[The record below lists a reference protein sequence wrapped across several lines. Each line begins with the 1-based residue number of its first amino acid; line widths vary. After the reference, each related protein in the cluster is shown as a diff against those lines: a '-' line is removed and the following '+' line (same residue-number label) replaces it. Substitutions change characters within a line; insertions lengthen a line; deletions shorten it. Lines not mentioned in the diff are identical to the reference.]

1 MSDII
6 IKTEHLTKDYGNG
19 HGIFD
24 ISLEV
29 KKGEVFGF
37 IGTNGSGKTTTI
49 RNMMGFIRPD
59 GGNVSVLGM
68 DSWEHSIDIKPY
80 VSYVPG
86 EIAFPKLASGTEFLK
101 LQAEYLGVTDFDYMN
116 KLIKMFQLDTTANLK
131 RMSKGMKQKTAIVA
145 ALMGDR
151 DILVLDEPTA
161 GLDVEARNE
170 ILDILRQYMAE
181 DENRS
186 ILISSHISSDLEGLC
201 DDIYLIHDGKLLLH
215 EEIDNIMSN
224 YALVKVEE
232 RDYEAMDKT
241 YFLAH
246 KKERFGYVCL
256 TNQKQYYIENYPKAV
271 VENGNIDEL
280 ILLMTGGK

>member
-1 MSDII
+1 MVEVD
-6 IKTEHLTKDYGNG
+6 KLCKRYGD
-19 HGIFD
+19 FCLD
-24 ISLEV
+24 ISLEIPDGVITGVIGKNGAGKSTLIKSLLGLIKPSSGTV
-29 KKGEVFGF
+29 KVFGKDVRSLTQRDKCD
-37 IGTNGSGKTTTI
+37 IGVA
-49 RNMMGFIRPD
+49 MAEAGFSMYL
-59 GGNVSVLGM
+59 SVKDVAGILKKMYPRFQEGFFFDKCSQLGLPLNKQ
-68 DSWEHSIDIKPY
+68 IK
-80 VSYVPG
+80 
-86 EIAFPKLASGTEFLK
+86 
-101 LQAEYLGVTDFDYMN
+101 DFS
-116 KLIKMFQLDTTANLK
+116 T
-131 RMSKGMKQKTAIVA
+131 GMKAKLRVLVAISHEA
-145 ALMGDR
+145 KLL
-151 DILVLDEPTA
+151 ILDEPTA

-170 ILDILRQYMAE
+170 ILDMLRQYMAE

>member
-1 MSDII
+1 MDRKVKYVQYGCGRMSRWLMRYAME
-6 IKTEHLTKDYGNG
+6 KGCELLAA
-19 HGIFD
+19 FD
-24 ISLEV
+24 MNPA
-29 KKGEVFGF
+29 VFGKDVRSLTQRVKCD
-37 IGTNGSGKTTTI
+37 IGVAMAESGFSMYLSVKDVAGI
-49 RNMMGFIRPD
+49 LKKMYPRFQEGFFFEKC
-59 GGNVSVLGM
+59 SQLGLPLNKQ
-68 DSWEHSIDIKPY
+68 IK
-80 VSYVPG
+80 
-86 EIAFPKLASGTEFLK
+86 
-101 LQAEYLGVTDFDYMN
+101 DFS
-116 KLIKMFQLDTTANLK
+116 T
-131 RMSKGMKQKTAIVA
+131 GMKAKLRVLVAISHEA
-145 ALMGDR
+145 KLL
-151 DILVLDEPTA
+151 ILDEPTA

-170 ILDILRQYMAE
+170 ILDMLRQYMAE

-186 ILISSHISSDLEGLC
+186 ILISYHISSDLEGLC

>member
-1 MSDII
+1 MVEVD
-6 IKTEHLTKDYGNG
+6 KLCKRYGD
-19 HGIFD
+19 FCLD
-24 ISLEV
+24 ISLE
-29 KKGEVFGF
+29 
-37 IGTNGSGKTTTI
+37 I
-49 RNMMGFIRPD
+49 PD
-59 GGNVSVLGM
+59 GVITGVIGKNGAGKSTLIKSLLGL
-68 DSWEHSIDIKPY
+68 IKP
-80 VSYVPG
+80 
-86 EIAFPKLASGTEFLK
+86 ASGTVKVFSKDVRSLTQRDKCDIGVAMAESGFSMYLSAKDVAGILK
-101 LQAEYLGVTDFDYMN
+101 KMYPRFKEDFFFEKCSQLGLPLNKQIKDFS
-116 KLIKMFQLDTTANLK
+116 T
-131 RMSKGMKQKTAIVA
+131 GMKAKLRVLVAISHEA
-145 ALMGDR
+145 KLL
-151 DILVLDEPTA
+151 ILDEPTA

-170 ILDILRQYMAE
+170 ILDMLRQYMAE

>member
-1 MSDII
+1 MVEVD
-6 IKTEHLTKDYGNG
+6 KLCKRYGD
-19 HGIFD
+19 FCLD
-24 ISLEV
+24 ISLEIPDGVITGVIGKNGAGKSTLIKSLLGLIKPSSGTV
-29 KKGEVFGF
+29 KVFGKDVRSLTQRDKCD
-37 IGTNGSGKTTTI
+37 IGVA
-49 RNMMGFIRPD
+49 MAEAGFSMYL
-59 GGNVSVLGM
+59 SVKDVAGILKKMYPRFQEGFFFEKCSQLGLPLNKQ
-68 DSWEHSIDIKPY
+68 IK
-80 VSYVPG
+80 
-86 EIAFPKLASGTEFLK
+86 
-101 LQAEYLGVTDFDYMN
+101 DFS
-116 KLIKMFQLDTTANLK
+116 T
-131 RMSKGMKQKTAIVA
+131 GMKAKLRVLVAISHEA
-145 ALMGDR
+145 KLL
-151 DILVLDEPTA
+151 ILDEPTA

-170 ILDILRQYMAE
+170 ILDMLRQYMAE